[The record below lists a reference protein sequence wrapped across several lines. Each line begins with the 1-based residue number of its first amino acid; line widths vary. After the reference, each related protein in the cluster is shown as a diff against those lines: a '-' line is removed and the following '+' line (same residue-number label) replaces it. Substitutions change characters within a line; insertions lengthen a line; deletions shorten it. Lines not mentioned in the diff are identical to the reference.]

1 MFQVTIL
8 QTQRMI
14 LSPCKP
20 ADRDDFISLEQDPD
34 VMRYLNG
41 GYAVDPAI
49 ANEQSTFL
57 MPRGHELYVWT
68 ARAVQNND
76 FIGWFCLWPDG
87 ERLAELGY
95 RLRQSKWGQ
104 GFATEG
110 ASALLSWAFDAN
122 LYDKVV
128 ATTLTVNHG
137 SRRVMEKIGL
147 RYSRT
152 DPVPAPEMFPGCEH
166 GEVWYE
172 IHRNDVEAV

>member
-1 MFQVTIL
+1 MTIL
-8 QTQRMI
+8 QTDRMI
-14 LSPCKP
+14 LSPCTP
-20 ADRDDFISLEQDPD
+20 ADRDDFITLEQDPA

-41 GYAVDPAI
+41 GHAVDPDLI
-49 ANEQSTFL
+49 DENGPFL
-57 MPRGHELYVWT
+57 MPRGLEPYVWT
-68 ARAVQNND
+68 ARTFQNND

-87 ERLAELGY
+87 ERFAELGY
-95 RLRQSKWGQ
+95 RLRQTKWGQ

-110 ASALLSWAFDAN
+110 ASALLNWGFGAG

-152 DPVPAPEMFPGCEH
+152 VPVPAPEMFPGCEQ

-172 IHRNDVEAV
+172 IDRPTRGSV